1 MRKSWRNARHWTRGW
16 RKEGS
21 RGWKGRRTTSRRT
34 SRKKKAAQDSQSK
47 SPPDRVPFQS
57 GEGCNYV
64 TRSRLRHLDDTE
76 RTRHIDD
83 IDGIPIVP
91 LSTHNTDI

>member
-1 MRKSWRNARHWTRGW
+1 MLLSMQPQGL
-16 RKEGS
+16 
-21 RGWKGRRTTSRRT
+21 
-34 SRKKKAAQDSQSK
+34 
-47 SPPDRVPFQS
+47 
-57 GEGCNYV
+57 CNYV

-91 LSTHNTDI
+91 LSTHSTDT

>member
-1 MRKSWRNARHWTRGW
+1 MSAETGC
-16 RKEGS
+16 EQDF
-21 RGWKGRRTTSRRT
+21 RRETKDLKIPIERQTSHE
-34 SRKKKAAQDSQSK
+34 KKA
-47 SPPDRVPFQS
+47 PH
-57 GEGCNYV
+57 CNYV